1 MNRIMQ
7 AADVLVMPSFFE
19 GLTVVGIEAQASD
32 LPLILSDTVTHE
44 LGLLPSTRFISLDAG
59 IDIWAQAV
67 IEAKRNHRQS
77 RYDEL
82 KVAGYDIEHETKKVQ
97 QLLLGKYNSMI
108 KKE

>member
-32 LPLILSDTVTHE
+32 LPLLLSDTVTRE
-44 LGLLPSTRFISLDAG
+44 LGLLPSTQFISLDAG
-59 IDIWAQAV
+59 ADTWAQAV
-67 IEAKRNHRQS
+67 IEAKQNHRQS

-82 KVAGYDIEHETKKVQ
+82 KTAGYDIEHETKRVEN
-97 QLLLGKYNSMI
+97 LLIGTYHKFIN
-108 KKE
+108 K

>member
-32 LPLILSDTVTHE
+32 LPLLLSDTVTHE
-44 LGLLPSTRFISLDAG
+44 LSLLPSTRFISLDAG
-59 IDIWAQAV
+59 IDTWAQAV

-82 KVAGYDIEHETKKVQ
+82 KAAGYDIEHETKRVEN
-97 QLLLGKYNSMI
+97 LLIDTYHKFVN
-108 KKE
+108 K